1 MKQANIAVVVIA
13 LATLEIGLAA
23 SSFAEGDPEKGERVY
38 RKCQACHSI
47 VPGGTKKTGPSLF
60 GIVGRQAGTGD
71 YNYSDSLVEA
81 GDVGLNWSEATL
93 DAYLLDAKSFLAGF
107 LDVRKNKVRDKM
119 NFKLRNDGQRA
130 DVIAYLQSLSE

>member
-1 MKQANIAVVVIA
+1 MKQVNFAVSIIA
-13 LATLEIGLAA
+13 LTMLGIGLAA
-23 SSFAEGDPEKGERVY
+23 SASAEGDPAKGERVY
-38 RKCQACHSI
+38 KKCRACHSI
-47 VPGGTKKTGPSLF
+47 VPGETKKMGPNLF

-81 GDVGLNWSEATL
+81 GEAGLNWSEETL
-93 DAYLLDAKSFLAGF
+93 DAYIKDAKSFLAD
-107 LDVRKNKVRDKM
+107 LLEIRKSKVRDKM